1 MAENFD
7 RIASKF
13 NDSVYSSC
21 LVKAD
26 ETPTE
31 IDGKSTALNF
41 FRCLE
46 SLNKFIHESD
56 GFSEE
61 TLACSSCCD
70 QLVKTI
76 EKVYK
81 QTQEQARSY
90 SATIH
95 EYQTEYNDQ
104 NVFEDD
110 EDYDGKDDHS
120 EPYSISQ
127 QSECELDLQRH
138 LKDIEDERLT
148 TASEIEKEL
157 ALIAS
162 FETSVAAL
170 DTEIRV
176 LGNHSDRAIRELN
189 FLSKQGGCL
198 SVLFDLNM
206 SSRLPPSTSSSTS
219 KSTCPTSSSDDGR
232 EVVPVINGMRL
243 MYLPS
248 HAENLNWAEINQAW
262 CCLSLLVCCLRNR
275 GSLTEKAFIVIESE
289 PTDSDV
295 ASGSSTSEASSIR
308 ISIQLRPLRRRTLI
322 LLSLDSIGAP
332 PESSSAEEVLFLC
345 GEGSSK
351 IYSDSSNSF
360 KDNAQDED
368 EAEADDFLGV
378 CFSRLPNARHQ
389 RIQYYKAV
397 VALAAVVCATA
408 RDLSRMDC
416 LTESM
421 RLLDLEPL
429 LRSNSNRNGYQR
441 CVSEHP
447 ESFQVELCRSVMNLM
462 AVF

>member
-7 RIASKF
+7 HIASRF

-26 ETPTE
+26 ETPT
-31 IDGKSTALNF
+31 DVDTKSTALNY

-46 SLNKFIHESD
+46 SLNKFIHDSSD
-56 GFSEE
+56 FSDE

-95 EYQTEYNDQ
+95 EYQTEYSNQ
-104 NVFEDD
+104 HIFEDEEEYCEND
-110 EDYDGKDDHS
+110 ETGES
-120 EPYSISQ
+120 YSVCQ

-138 LKDIEDERLT
+138 LKDIEEERLT

-162 FETSVAAL
+162 IETSVAAL
-170 DTEIRV
+170 DTDIRV
-176 LGNHSDRAIRELN
+176 LSNHSDSAVREIN
-189 FLSKQGGCL
+189 FLGKQGGCL

-206 SSRLPPSTSSSTS
+206 SSRLPSSPSSNAS
-219 KSTCPTSSSDDGR
+219 KSASPTFHGDDTR

-275 GSLTEKAFIVIESE
+275 GSLSEKAFIVIESE
-289 PTDSDV
+289 STECEVV
-295 ASGSSTSEASSIR
+295 AGSNIPEASSIR
-308 ISIQLRPLRRRTLI
+308 ISMQLRPLRRRTLI
-322 LLSLDSIGAP
+322 LLSLDNIGTP
-332 PESSSAEEVLFLC
+332 SEGNSAEEVLFLC

-351 IYSDSSNSF
+351 IYGNSL
-360 KDNAQDED
+360 KEIDEDED
-368 EAEADDFLGV
+368 EAEADDFLGA
-378 CFSRLPNARHQ
+378 CFNRLPNAHHQ

-408 RDLSRMDC
+408 RDLGRMDC
-416 LTESM
+416 LTESL

-429 LRSNSNRNGYQR
+429 LRSNSNRHVYQR
-441 CVSEHP
+441 CALEHSEN
-447 ESFQVELCRSVMNLM
+447 FQVELCRSVMNLM
-462 AVF
+462 AAF

>member
-7 RIASKF
+7 HIASKF

-26 ETPTE
+26 EAPT
-31 IDGKSTALNF
+31 DVDTKSTALNY

-46 SLNKFIHESD
+46 SLNKFIHDSS
-56 GFSEE
+56 GFSDE

-90 SATIH
+90 SVTIH
-95 EYQTEYNDQ
+95 EYQTEYNNQ
-104 NVFEDD
+104 HIFEDEEEYCDND
-110 EDYDGKDDHS
+110 EPGES
-120 EPYSISQ
+120 YSVSQ

-162 FETSVAAL
+162 IETSVDAL
-170 DTEIRV
+170 DTDIRV
-176 LGNHSDRAIRELN
+176 LSNHSDSAVREMN

-206 SSRLPPSTSSSTS
+206 SSRLPSSPSSNAS
-219 KSTCPTSSSDDGR
+219 KSASPTFHSDDMR

-275 GSLTEKAFIVIESE
+275 GSLSEKAFIVIESE
-289 PTDSDV
+289 STECEV
-295 ASGSSTSEASSIR
+295 VSGSSIPEASSIR

-322 LLSLDSIGAP
+322 LLSLDNIGTP
-332 PESSSAEEVLFLC
+332 SEGSSAEEVLFLC

-351 IYSDSSNSF
+351 IYGDSANFS
-360 KDNAQDED
+360 KEIDQDED

-378 CFSRLPNARHQ
+378 CFNRLPNARNQ

-408 RDLSRMDC
+408 RDLGRMEC
-416 LTESM
+416 LTDSL

-429 LRSNSNRNGYQR
+429 LRFNSNRYGYQR
-441 CVSEHP
+441 CVSEHS
-447 ESFQVELCRSVMNLM
+447 ENFQVELCRSVMNLM
-462 AVF
+462 AAF